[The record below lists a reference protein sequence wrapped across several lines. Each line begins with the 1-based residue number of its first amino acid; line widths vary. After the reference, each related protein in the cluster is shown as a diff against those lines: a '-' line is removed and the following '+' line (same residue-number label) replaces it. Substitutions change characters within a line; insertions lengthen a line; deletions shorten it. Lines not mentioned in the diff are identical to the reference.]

1 MNESV
6 KRVSACL
13 ADLVRAALVSDD
25 RRSLEFRDAARK
37 GLAALNADPP
47 DPVSVRIDGAWTF
60 GIRAAESPDM
70 AAEEGR
76 VNLTLPQDSPF
87 TLAELVDPAFD
98 VDAAVERIANSAS
111 TG

>member
-6 KRVSACL
+6 ERVSACL

-37 GLAALNADPP
+37 GLSALAADPP
-47 DPVSVRIDGAWTF
+47 DPGSVRIDGAWTF

-70 AAEEGR
+70 VVEEGR
-76 VNLTLPQDSPF
+76 VNLTLPQDSLF
-87 TLAELVDPAFD
+87 TLAELLDPAFD
-98 VDAAVERIANSAS
+98 IDAAVERIAKSAS